1 LTRGG
6 ALSAGYS
13 FSAPTGIK
21 LPFMKSVKFASN
33 LSFNLTLNYSRTTS
47 FGEDVVHPT
56 ADNSTLGSNLG
67 MSYNF
72 SASITGGANFDYAEN
87 KDINN
92 PNASSK
98 RVGLNVWANIN
109 F

>member
-1 LTRGG
+1 
-6 ALSAGYS
+6 
-13 FSAPTGIK
+13 
-21 LPFMKSVKFASN
+21 
-33 LSFNLTLNYSRTTS
+33 
-47 FGEDVVHPT
+47 
-56 ADNSTLGSNLG
+56 

>member
-1 LTRGG
+1 MTRGG
-6 ALSAGYS
+6 SVSTGYS

-21 LPFMKSVKFASN
+21 LPFMKNVKFASN
-33 LSFNLTLNYSRTTS
+33 MSFNLTLNYSRTTS
-47 FGEDVVHPT
+47 YGEDLLLPT
-56 ADNSTLGSNLG
+56 SDNSTLSSNLG